1 MDSGCKFLLLQF
13 NEKCCFNMIMVEL
26 ASILYQDNL
35 RVDFSHFLGNIQILF
50 LSCQVARQL
59 SVRIETENL
68 HLPTPL
74 PYLGEFEVPLRLPKS
89 IPLPEGKVQW
99 TLDVKI
105 RRK

>member
-1 MDSGCKFLLLQF
+1 
-13 NEKCCFNMIMVEL
+13 MIMVEL